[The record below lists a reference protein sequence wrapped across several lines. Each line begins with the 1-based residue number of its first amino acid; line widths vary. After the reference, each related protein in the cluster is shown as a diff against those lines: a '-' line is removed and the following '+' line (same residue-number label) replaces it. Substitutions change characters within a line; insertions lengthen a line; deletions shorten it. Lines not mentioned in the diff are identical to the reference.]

1 MVIKMKKKF
10 IIIGII
16 AIIALAAAGLIYASS
31 ELNKKEKL
39 EDSFLIELTFDE
51 LQKKIDN
58 KDTFILVLTQTSC
71 SHCIEYKPKLKNVLA
86 EYNIYAYELP
96 IDKLDKTEIAKL
108 KDIANASGTPATI
121 FIEEGEE
128 KNTSSRLYGSQDKSK
143 IVSRFKAMGFI
154 D

>member
-1 MVIKMKKKF
+1 MRKKIILFGVI
-10 IIIGII
+10 
-16 AIIALAAAGLIYASS
+16 AVIALAAAGLIYASS
-31 ELNKKEKL
+31 ELNKKEEL
-39 EDSFLIELTFDE
+39 ENSYLIELTFDE

-71 SHCIEYKPKLKNVLA
+71 SHCIEYKPTLKKVLA
-86 EYNIYAYELP
+86 EYDVYAYELP
-96 IDKLDKTEIAKL
+96 IDKLDKKEIAKL

-121 FIEEGEE
+121 FIEEGAE
-128 KNTSSRLYGSQDKSK
+128 KNTSSRLYGAQEKSK